1 MIEHLIQNA
10 LNAVFISL
18 FFFFPQ
24 NISVTSQF
32 FSFGIFYK
40 FTIISK
46 TWNSSALFFFF
57 FFYLFLLSYFSN
69 NGSVVIFY
77 VHLDISSFS
86 ALAWLSS
93 GFTYS
98 LHLTGFQSSQTEI
111 MCHPCKKLPLQT
123 WVRGISPP
131 TCTHFSS
138 HGKNT

>member
-18 FFFFPQ
+18 FFPPRIFLLLINFFLLVFSI
-24 NISVTSQF
+24 NSQ
-32 FSFGIFYK
+32 
-40 FTIISK
+40 
-46 TWNSSALFFFF
+46 LFLKLEIQVHFFF
-57 FFYLFLLSYFSN
+57 FFYLFLLSSFSN

-98 LHLTGFQSSQTEI
+98 LHLTGFQSSQTEL

>member
-18 FFFFPQ
+18 FFFPPRIFLLLL
-24 NISVTSQF
+24 NFFLLEFSINSQ
-32 FSFGIFYK
+32 
-40 FTIISK
+40 
-46 TWNSSALFFFF
+46 LFLKLEIQVHFFF
-57 FFYLFLLSYFSN
+57 FFYLFLLSSFSN

-98 LHLTGFQSSQTEI
+98 LHLTGFQSSQTEL